1 MNLLE
6 IKNLSVA
13 FKLES
18 GTYDAIY
25 NVSLDI
31 PKGNI
36 IALVGE
42 SGCGKSMTAMSILRL
57 LPKNSITSSGEI
69 YFNGTNLIKLSEK
82 EMRGIRGSHIALIPQ
97 DPMTS
102 LNPLYTVG
110 NQLMEIINK
119 DKSLSKPDAIK
130 KATEVFEM
138 VKIPNAKDKLSMYPH
153 EFSGGMKQRAII
165 AMALTT
171 KAELIIADEPTTA
184 LDVTIQAQIM
194 NILNEI
200 KNELGTSILLIS
212 HDLNLV
218 GEYSDE
224 INVMYA
230 GKIVEKAASEEF
242 FKKPLHPYSE
252 ALLKSLPDK
261 NYERKL
267 KTIEG
272 QPPNI
277 QEIINGCR
285 FNPRCEKAIEGICN
299 KKSPSL
305 LCNGDNH
312 CVSCN
317 LFEH

>member
-1 MNLLE
+1 
-6 IKNLSVA
+6 
-13 FKLES
+13 
-18 GTYDAIY
+18 
-25 NVSLDI
+25 
-31 PKGNI
+31 
-36 IALVGE
+36 
-42 SGCGKSMTAMSILRL
+42 
-57 LPKNSITSSGEI
+57 
-69 YFNGTNLIKLSEK
+69 
-82 EMRGIRGSHIALIPQ
+82 MRGIRGSHIALIPQ